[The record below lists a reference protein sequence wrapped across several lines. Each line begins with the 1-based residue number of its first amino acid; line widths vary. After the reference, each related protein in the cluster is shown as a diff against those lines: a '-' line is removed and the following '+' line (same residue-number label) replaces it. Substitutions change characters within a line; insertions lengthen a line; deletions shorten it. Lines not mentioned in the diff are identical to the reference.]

1 MRKLI
6 LLPFLLCAC
15 RTPEPVTD
23 FVQEVVPFIEHHPV
37 VMDTA
42 KGCLVYGYDPA
53 AEGIDLG
60 VLSAFEGYSDTLY
73 QPANGSGPTIGYGLD
88 LAHAAPGTIRYVLSG
103 LVPNNVMKDLLTA
116 QGKTGKAARDWIA
129 ERKDFR
135 LDRCASTLVSSRQYG
150 HYWRSVAAGR
160 PYLNAAPRE
169 VKTAVTSFV
178 MHTGK
183 VDPLLPALRAL
194 DWDAVAE
201 AIRSFHDDWRGPESL
216 AFRKRRVL
224 EAKLIGLRGTRGVS
238 SRGYYD

>member
-1 MRKLI
+1 
-6 LLPFLLCAC
+6 
-15 RTPEPVTD
+15 
-23 FVQEVVPFIEHHPV
+23 VPFVEHHPV
-37 VMDTA
+37 VVDTVTT
-42 KGCLVYGYDPA
+42 CPVYGFDPA
-53 AEGIDLG
+53 ADGIDLG
-60 VLSAFEGYSDTLY
+60 VLSTFEGYSDTLY
-73 QPANGSGPTIGYGLD
+73 QPAAGSGPTIGYGLD

-103 LVPNNVMKDLLTA
+103 LVPNRVMAEILTA
-116 QGKTGKAARDWIA
+116 QGKTGKAASDWI
-129 ERKDFR
+129 ESHKYIK

-150 HYWRSVAAGR
+150 HYWKSVAAGR

-169 VKTAVTSFV
+169 IKTAVTSFV